1 MLQEGAGDTCIWGR
15 KATGING
22 FVFLARDAYTEDKC
36 TPSDEFVQ
44 DFDIFLYL
52 HHIHGLLGVEDR
64 EWRRWGAI
72 LDIAASGLEEPA
84 NEEDFE
90 KCIGIFQEFKC
101 GSGLNEFVGVAVKV
115 TLRYGFEVFVKLVSK
130 D

>member
-1 MLQEGAGDTCIWGR
+1 MGLC
-15 KATGING
+15 
-22 FVFLARDAYTEDKC
+22 FLAQDAYIEDKC

-84 NEEDFE
+84 NEEDLE

-101 GSGLNEFVGVAVKV
+101 GSGLDEFVGVAVKV